1 MFDQL
6 PNGSGYGRT
15 GWTTPT
21 AIFSVLEVYG
31 ELHYVYN
38 INTTYWQT

>member
-1 MFDQL
+1 MGPAIAGL
-6 PNGSGYGRT
+6 AEP
-15 GWTTPT
+15 TPT